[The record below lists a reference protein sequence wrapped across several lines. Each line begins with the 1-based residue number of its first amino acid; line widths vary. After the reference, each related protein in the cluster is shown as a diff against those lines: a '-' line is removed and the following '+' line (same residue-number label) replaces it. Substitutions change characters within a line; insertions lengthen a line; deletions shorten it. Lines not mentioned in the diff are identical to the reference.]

1 MSWFNIIRKES
12 DARWAYETYGT
23 YTPQDI
29 IDDDDELDSFDIK
42 ETLKQILSE
51 FAHTGNYQK
60 NKVYKIDK
68 IVQDMKTFLQEIER
82 GDDVGI
88 GYEFYFNTG
97 QVLREEIDN
106 NRLKN
111 TIVELLTD
119 FANFKT
125 TSEAGYMMGGD
136 SFKVVDIYEE
146 PYNEMESYFFQSE
159 EELRRA

>member
-29 IDDDDELDSFDIK
+29 IDDDDELTSSDIK
-42 ETLKQILSE
+42 ETLEQILSQYAE
-51 FAHTGNYQK
+51 TGYYQK

-68 IVQDMKTFLQEIER
+68 IVQDLKKFLQEIES
-82 GDDVGI
+82 GDDDGI

-119 FANFKT
+119 FADEGND
-125 TSEAGYMMGGD
+125 GLQYMMGGD
-136 SFKVVDIYEE
+136 SFKIVDAYEE
-146 PYNEMESYFFQSE
+146 PYNEMESFMFQSE